1 MPETHPPGDIATLSI
16 DEIARI
22 AADRRLPP
30 VDGWQ
35 PERSGDSGMRIAR
48 DGTWF
53 HEGAPIQR
61 PAMVRLFSTILRRE
75 ADGSHVLVTPVEKLT
90 IAVEDTPFLAVE
102 MTSEGEGR
110 DRRLAFRLNTDE
122 LVAADADHPLTMVA
136 ADGDQDGADG
146 EHLHLRVR
154 GGLAARIVRP
164 VWYTLAELAIDEGAE
179 PPGLW
184 SSGVFFPFTR
194 AR

>member
-1 MPETHPPGDIATLSI
+1 MPETHPPGDIAALSI

-22 AADRRLPP
+22 AGDRRLPP
-30 VDGWQ
+30 VDRWQ

-48 DGTWF
+48 DGTWY
-53 HEGAPIQR
+53 HEGAAIAR

-75 ADGSHVLVTPVEKLT
+75 NDGSYVLVTPAEKLA

-102 MTSEGEGR
+102 MSSEGTGR
-110 DRRLAFRLNTDE
+110 DRRLAFRLNTED
-122 LVAADADHPLTMVA
+122 LVAADADHPLEMVES
-136 ADGDQDGADG
+136 GGE

-154 GGLAARIVRP
+154 GGLAARVARP
-164 VWYTLAELAIDEGAE
+164 LWYDLAELAIDEGAD

-184 SSGVFFPFTR
+184 SGGAFFPFTI